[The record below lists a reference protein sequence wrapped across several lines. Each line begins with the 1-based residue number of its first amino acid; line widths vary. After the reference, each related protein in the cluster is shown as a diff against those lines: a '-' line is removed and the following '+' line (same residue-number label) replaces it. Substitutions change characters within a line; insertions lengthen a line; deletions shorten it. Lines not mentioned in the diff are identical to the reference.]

1 MDAHGF
7 EVAAGAPPVLPAQ
20 TLTANQPPTS
30 QQPPAAGLTTP
41 QKGQSRVSKPAVRFV
56 PAVTLAA
63 EFRAANARADETHG

>member
-30 QQPPAAGLTTP
+30 RQPPAAGLTTP
-41 QKGQSRVSKPAVRFV
+41 QKGQSRVRKHGDEY
-56 PAVTLAA
+56 LALVLPSLQ
-63 EFRAANARADETHG
+63 ESVMQADGYQ